1 MLRDDILHLFAAH
14 PEKYVSGERI
24 SQQFNV
30 TRAAIWKQIQAL
42 KEEGFEIEGQTK
54 NGYCLLKTPFSLNEW
69 VLKKSLTTTSLGSK
83 IYLEEE
89 LESTNVRAKELA
101 RQGGAHG
108 EVVLARRQS
117 SGRGRLQRQW
127 ESPRG
132 GLWMSVVLRPNLSL
146 ADASKIT
153 LAASVAVVDAFEE
166 LFSLRIGIKWPN
178 DLIFNGM
185 KIAGILGEVVG
196 EWNTVQTLILGI
208 GINVNF
214 RREQLSPLLNAT
226 TLFEILKDDV
236 DLNILAAT
244 ILKHLDKQVISL
256 ENKEFEELRVCW
268 LERAVGLGEEVRV
281 LQGEQV
287 TQGKFTG
294 ITIDGALLLDTED
307 GEKSFTAGEVQ
318 LRSKMGKYFSL

>member
-1 MLRDDILHLFAAH
+1 MLRDDILDLLAEN

-24 SQQFNV
+24 SQHFNV
-30 TRAAIWKQIQAL
+30 TRAAIWKQIQGL

-54 NGYCLLKTPFSLNEW
+54 RGYCLLNTPFSLNEW
-69 VLKKSLTTTSLGSK
+69 VINKSLTTTFLGNK
-83 IYLEEE
+83 ITLEDE

-101 RQGGAHG
+101 RQGAAHG
-108 EVVLARRQS
+108 QVVLARHQS

-153 LAASVAVVDAFEE
+153 LAASVAVVDTFEE
-166 LFSLRIGIKWPN
+166 LFSLRVGIKWPN
-178 DLIFNGM
+178 DLIFNGL

-214 RREQLSPLLNAT
+214 PREQLSPLLNAT
-226 TLFEILKDDV
+226 TLFEILRDDV

-244 ILKHLDKQVISL
+244 LLKHLEKQVISL
-256 ENKEFEELRVCW
+256 EKKAFEELRASW
-268 LERAVGLGEEVRV
+268 LERAVSLGEEVRI
-281 LQGEQV
+281 LRGEQV
-287 TQGKFTG
+287 FQGFFKG
-294 ITIDGALLLDTED
+294 ITIDGALLLETKD
-307 GEKSFTAGEVQ
+307 GEKSFSAGEVQ
-318 LRSKMGKYFSL
+318 LRSK

>member
-1 MLRDDILHLFAAH
+1 MLRHDILNLLTTH
-14 PEKYVSGERI
+14 PEKYLSGEKI
-24 SQQFNV
+24 SQQLKV
-30 TRAAIWKQIQAL
+30 TRAAIWKQIRVL

-54 NGYCLLKTPFSLNEW
+54 KGYCLLKTPFSLDEW
-69 VLKKSLTTTSLGSK
+69 VVKKALTTSSLGRE
-83 IYLEEE
+83 ITLEDE

-101 RQGGAHG
+101 QLGGAHG
-108 EVVLARRQS
+108 QVVLARRQS

-153 LAASVAVVDAFEE
+153 LAASVAIVDAIEE
-166 LFSLRIGIKWPN
+166 LYSLRIGIKWPN
-178 DLIFNGM
+178 DLLVNGL

-196 EWNTVQTLILGI
+196 EWNSVQTLILGM

-214 RREQLSPLLNAT
+214 PRERLSPLLNAT

-244 ILKHLDKQVISL
+244 ILKHLEKQVISL
-256 ENKEFEELRVCW
+256 ENKAFEELRVRW
-268 LERAVGLGEEVRV
+268 LERAVGLGEEVRI
-281 LQGEQV
+281 LRGEQV
-287 TQGKFTG
+287 IQGIFKG
-294 ITIDGALLLDTED
+294 ITIDGALLLETGK
-307 GEKSFTAGEVQ
+307 GEISFSAGEVQ
-318 LRSKMGKYFSL
+318 LRSKEGDYF